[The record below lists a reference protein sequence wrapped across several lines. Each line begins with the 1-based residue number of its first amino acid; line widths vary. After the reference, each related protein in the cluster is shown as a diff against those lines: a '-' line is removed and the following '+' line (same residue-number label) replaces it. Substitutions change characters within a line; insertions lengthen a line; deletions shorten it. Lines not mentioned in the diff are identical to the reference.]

1 MSLIPEPIV
10 PERTVDVVKKSID
23 THENVI
29 LLDVRTVGEYS
40 RNKLEN
46 ARNLPLD
53 EVAESI
59 ESIVPDKSTKVY
71 VYCLSGSRSVHAV
84 DAMVKFGYTNVFNMT
99 DGLLAWRSKGYSVS
113 A

>member
-1 MSLIPEPIV
+1 MSLILEPNV
-10 PERTVDVVKKSID
+10 PQISVDVVKKSID

-46 ARNLPLD
+46 ASNLPLD
-53 EVAESI
+53 EVVERI

-84 DAMVKFGYTNVFNMT
+84 DTMLKLGYTNVFNMT
-99 DGLLAWRSKGYSVS
+99 GGLLACRAKGLGM
-113 A
+113 

>member
-1 MSLIPEPIV
+1 MSLILEPNV
-10 PERTVDVVKKSID
+10 PQISVDMVKKSMD

-59 ESIVPDKSTKVY
+59 ESIVPDKSKKIY

-84 DAMVKFGYTNVFNMT
+84 EAMVKLGYTNVFNMT
-99 DGLLAWRSKGYSVS
+99 GGLLAWRAKGLGM
-113 A
+113 